1 MRQLE
6 KRDWI
11 VGIVLLLGMGVFA
24 FVNGNCQSFWADEL
38 ASIGFIRD
46 GLSIPQVLDTYLYRE
61 NNLPLYPMIL
71 YVIYRIMPYGEKFLL
86 IPSILFCLAGIVFLA
101 MTAARLKG
109 KRAGLAALCMGV
121 SSGVLLWQAA
131 WEIRCYAMA
140 FFLSA
145 LVLYAYVGKCCKPE
159 RKRMILFSV
168 AVALC
173 FWTHWFACILLF
185 IYGAMDL
192 LLVIMRKI
200 SWKHLLCYVPGC
212 LLFFPWLFAS
222 FYFKSW
228 GLDNYWSDVPEW
240 KDMLWTVLFYLNG
253 NRILWYLCLLTG
265 AALCV
270 AALRALRRPYSE
282 DKIKCLLSAFCVV
295 IIGWVIGVV
304 FVFSRYIDPAGGLF
318 VERYFTVVQP
328 HILLITALGI
338 DYILDAAD
346 RLLIHPVDAG
356 IGSAQGDTVKEKSH
370 RAVLAKTAAWLIRAF
385 IILLLISSYITCY
398 RDSYKSIRKP
408 MEPYREAVDYLVQ
421 EQGIWDEDSLFMGS
435 NEFCLLDGLI
445 QFYFEKRGY
454 QPPANIVDSMVHSK
468 WETRFYPNYASMTK
482 EKLLSYDRIYCMR
495 IHMGMDEEMQKLL
508 EQYYEQVQTKD
519 EHGVEIWERKR

>member
-1 MRQLE
+1 MKQSE
-6 KRDWI
+6 KKYWI
-11 VGIVLLLGMGVFA
+11 PGIALLLLMGIFA

-46 GLSIPQVLDTYLYRE
+46 GLSIPQVLETYLYRE

-71 YVIYRIMPYGEKFLL
+71 YVTYRIMPYGEKFLL
-86 IPSILFCLAGIVFLA
+86 IPSILFCLAGIVLLA
-101 MTAARLKG
+101 MAAGRLKG
-109 KRAGLAALCMGV
+109 KRAGFLTLCMGV

-145 LVLYAYVGKCCKPE
+145 LVLYAYVGKCVKPE

-192 LLVIMRKI
+192 LLVLMRKI

-212 LLFFPWLFAS
+212 LLFFPWLIAS
-222 FYFKSW
+222 FYFKRW

-240 KDMLWTVLFYLNG
+240 KDTLWTVLFYLNG

-265 AALCV
+265 AVLCV
-270 AALRALRRPYSE
+270 AALRALRGPHSE
-282 DKIKCLLSAFCVV
+282 GKTKCLLSAFCVV

-304 FVFSRYIDPAGGLF
+304 YVFSRYIYPEGGLF
-318 VERYFTVVQP
+318 VERYFTVVHP
-328 HILLITALGI
+328 HILLITALGL
-338 DYILDAAD
+338 DYILDLAD
-346 RLLIHPVDAG
+346 RLIIHPAG
-356 IGSAQGDTVKEKSH
+356 LREKRVEDGTAPGTGG
-370 RAVLAKTAAWLIRAF
+370 RALFSKTAAWIIRLLV
-385 IILLLISSYITCY
+385 LLLLVSSYLICY

-421 EQGIWDEDSLFMGS
+421 EQGIWDKDSLFVGS

-445 QFYFEKRGY
+445 QYYFEKRGY
-454 QPPANIVDSMVHSK
+454 QPPANIVDSMVHSE
-468 WETRFYPNYASMTK
+468 WESRFYPNYASMTE

-495 IHMGMDEEMQKLL
+495 THMGMDEEMQELL

-519 EHGVEIWERKR
+519 EYGVEIWERKE